1 MNRFIQLSRKQP
13 SVPFQVA
20 IYRDN
25 RTWSG
30 YAAVCI
36 GGLGSTSRPRPVAQE
51 QTFNDVSIRK
61 LNG

>member
-13 SVPFQVA
+13 SFPFQVA
-20 IYRDN
+20 IYRDD

-30 YAAVCI
+30 YAAV
-36 GGLGSTSRPRPVAQE
+36 SFTKAVAASQSRQVAHDRV
-51 QTFNDVSIRK
+51 FNDTPVRN